1 MGAVTTGAGPGGAL
15 SFPSSHALRADVALA
30 LAHWVVEA
38 TREMEPTGDDPD
50 SSPAPHAADKPP
62 GRSGRAGGS
71 GG

>member
-1 MGAVTTGAGPGGAL
+1 VTTGAGPGGASSFL
-15 SFPSSHALRADVALA
+15 SPYALRGDLTLA

-38 TREMEPTGDDPD
+38 IRDGERKGEEPD